1 MSEPKKITSGP
12 FAGDTRASE
21 PFMGVMKVSR
31 CSGNAV
37 LFDSDVEHMHFIEV
51 EICEADTTRHSSN
64 NWIHDGKQI
73 VSVWMSEIQWAHF
86 LSSMNQGGGSPVT
99 LKHIMGRRI
108 EPPQPAPPE
117 ADTFKAEIKETVQD
131 SLSALKALLVKLTD
145 ATVPKAKTPNKGELN
160 EMLALLQKALREFEA
175 NVPFVAEQFTEHV
188 EAELAEAKTEF
199 EGYMTGRLQE
209 MGLKAA
215 ALAQA
220 SAEAPR
226 PRFALPKK
234 ED

>member
-12 FAGDTRASE
+12 FAGDTRSSE
-21 PFMGVMKVSR
+21 PFMGVMKVAR
-31 CSGNAV
+31 CQGHAT
-37 LFDSDVEHMHFIEV
+37 LFDSDVDHMHFIEV
-51 EICEADTTRHSSN
+51 TICEADTTRHLSN

-99 LKHIMGRRI
+99 LKHVLGKRI
-108 EPPQPAPPE
+108 EPPQPPAPE
-117 ADTFKAEIKETVQD
+117 ADTFRQEVKETVQD
-131 SLSALKALLVKLTD
+131 SLQALKALLAKLTD
-145 ATVPKAKTPNKGELN
+145 ATIPKAKTPTKGDLN
-160 EMLALLQKALREFEA
+160 EMLSLLQKALREFES

-188 EAELAEAKTEF
+188 ESELAEAKTEF
-199 EGYMTGRLQE
+199 EGYVTGRLQE

-234 ED
+234 EE